1 VIRLEKKIVEST
13 KGLSGMLRAYKS
25 TMKALGLEPPKKIV
39 YVGCAGTCVPF
50 VELFAYTIREDRP
63 GQALVPDGLLD
74 EARAVW
80 YVDGI
85 GMQIGGLV
93 DPYGADYVILLGG
106 ISMPQCTIGPEGAN
120 DIIRKVLKP
129 GGKVIG
135 VCFMDMFAKA
145 GWEDKVRFDLVIN
158 ADINAVTVSKFE

>member
-1 VIRLEKKIVEST
+1 MEKKIVETS
-13 KGLSGMLRAYKS
+13 KGLSGMLRAFRS
-25 TMKALGLEPPKKIV
+25 AMKAQGLEPPKKIV

-50 VELFAYTIREDRP
+50 VELFAYTLREDRP
-63 GQALVPDGLLD
+63 AQVLVPDGILD

-80 YVDGI
+80 YVDGV

-93 DPYGADYVILLGG
+93 DPYGADYVVLLGG

-120 DIIRKVLKP
+120 EIIKKAMKP

-145 GWEDKVRFDLVIN
+145 GWEGKVRFDLVLD
-158 ADINAVTVSKFE
+158 ADINSVTVSKFE